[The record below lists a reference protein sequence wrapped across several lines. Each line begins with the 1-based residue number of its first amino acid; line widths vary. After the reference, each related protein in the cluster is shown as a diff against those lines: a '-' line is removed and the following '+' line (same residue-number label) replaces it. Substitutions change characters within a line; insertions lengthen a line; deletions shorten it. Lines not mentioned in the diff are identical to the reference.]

1 MPNPPRTGPAR
12 RARRSFWVLV
22 LVAVL
27 ASGSLSV
34 ALASDPGPL
43 VGLGVTASGL
53 VLVASIALAARV
65 MGALDRVHRPPGTPG
80 PRSKAHRSKTHR

>member
-1 MPNPPRTGPAR
+1 MSKLPPTSPWR
-12 RARRSFWVLV
+12 RARRSFLVLA

-27 ASGSLSV
+27 ASGSLSA

-43 VGLGVTASGL
+43 VGLRVAASGL

-65 MGALDRVHRPPGTPG
+65 MVALDR
-80 PRSKAHRSKTHR
+80 AHRQARTRNHAARHTDERLRR

>member
-1 MPNPPRTGPAR
+1 MPKLPRSNPLRH
-12 RARRSFWVLV
+12 ARRSFWVLV

-27 ASGSLSV
+27 ASGSLSA

-43 VGLGVTASGL
+43 VGLRVAGSGL

-65 MGALDRVHRPPGTPG
+65 MAALDRAHRPARARE
-80 PRSKAHRSKTHR
+80 PRSKAHG